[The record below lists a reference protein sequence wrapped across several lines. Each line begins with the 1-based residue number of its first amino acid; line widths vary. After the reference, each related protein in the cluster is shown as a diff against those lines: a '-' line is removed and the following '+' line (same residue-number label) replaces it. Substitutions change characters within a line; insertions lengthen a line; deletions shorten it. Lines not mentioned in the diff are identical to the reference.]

1 MRALCGVIVVSASLL
16 AIGGCRA
23 REEGKPQPA
32 FRPTATVKD
41 IMVSIVD
48 PEADVLW
55 NAVATIV
62 SLSGTEEREPR
73 TDEEWTAVQRS
84 AVQLV
89 EATNLLR
96 VPGRLV
102 AKPGEKSENPRIE
115 LHPETIQKLIADDPA
130 TWGSLVDGLQDAA
143 VPALN
148 AANARNAKGLFDA
161 GEKIEGACEACHR
174 HYWYPPESAAAWKV
188 DAAIPTPSAAETPAP
203 VAKGGVITGHVRVK
217 GPVPGN
223 AVIRM
228 GMDPVCATL
237 NAGKRPVQ
245 EVVTA
250 TSDGSLANVFVSLQ
264 GDFPSSPIPSE
275 AVTIDQRACMYVPR
289 VVGARVGQRIQI
301 RNSDEVLHNV
311 HGQSARDNGFNI
323 SQPKAGL
330 VQELHLKTPEVML
343 RVTCDVHRWMT
354 SFVGV
359 VSHPYFA
366 VSNPAG
372 TFTIDNVPEGT
383 YTVQAWHERF
393 GTTTQTVRVAA
404 GTTSTIDFTY

>member
-1 MRALCGVIVVSASLL
+1 MRALCGVILVSASLL

-102 AKPGEKSENPRIE
+102 AKPGEKSVNPRIE

-130 TWGSLVDGLQDAA
+130 TWGGLVDGLQDAA

-188 DAAIPTPSAAETPAP
+188 EAAIPTPSAAATPAP
-203 VAKGGVITGHVRVK
+203 VAKGRRHHGPRSGEGRCARQRGYQDGNGPGVR
-217 GPVPGN
+217 N
-223 AVIRM
+223 AQRRQ
-228 GMDPVCATL
+228 ASR
-237 NAGKRPVQ
+237 AGGR
-245 EVVTA
+245 
-250 TSDGSLANVFVSLQ
+250 DGDLRRQS
-264 GDFPSSPIPSE
+264 
-275 AVTIDQRACMYVPR
+275 
-289 VVGARVGQRIQI
+289 GQR
-301 RNSDEVLHNV
+301 
-311 HGQSARDNGFNI
+311 
-323 SQPKAGL
+323 
-330 VQELHLKTPEVML
+330 L
-343 RVTCDVHRWMT
+343 RQ
-354 SFVGV
+354 
-359 VSHPYFA
+359 
-366 VSNPAG
+366 PAG
-372 TFTIDNVPEGT
+372 RLPVFTD
-383 YTVQAWHERF
+383 
-393 GTTTQTVRVAA
+393 
-404 GTTSTIDFTY
+404 SL